1 MMNKIFLSLPLFFSS
16 LTMANE
22 PVERVISLA
31 PHATEIAYAAG
42 LGDKLIAVSE
52 MSDYPKE
59 AGELEKVSNYQGI
72 KLERIIALQ
81 PDLVIAWPAGNPAKE
96 LEKLKQFG
104 VPIYYSTTG
113 TLEDIANNIEQLSQ
127 YSDDPSKGQKAARD
141 FREGLTALKTKYNTT
156 EKVRYFYQLSEKPII
171 TVAGKNWPSEV
182 FNFCGGENVFANT
195 AAPYPQVSI
204 EQVITR
210 QPEVLF
216 TSRHAM
222 SDDGMWAQWKNEL
235 PALRNN
241 HVWSLNSDWIN
252 RPTPRTLNAII
263 EVCEHFESVRR
274 KR

>member
-1 MMNKIFLSLPLFFSS
+1 MNKICLYLPLFFSS
-16 LTMANE
+16 LTMAND

-113 TLEDIANNIEQLSQ
+113 T
-127 YSDDPSKGQKAARD
+127 
-141 FREGLTALKTKYNTT
+141 
-156 EKVRYFYQLSEKPII
+156 
-171 TVAGKNWPSEV
+171 
-182 FNFCGGENVFANT
+182 
-195 AAPYPQVSI
+195 
-204 EQVITR
+204 
-210 QPEVLF
+210 
-216 TSRHAM
+216 
-222 SDDGMWAQWKNEL
+222 
-235 PALRNN
+235 
-241 HVWSLNSDWIN
+241 
-252 RPTPRTLNAII
+252 
-263 EVCEHFESVRR
+263 
-274 KR
+274 

>member
-1 MMNKIFLSLPLFFSS
+1 MKKIALTLPLLFSS
-16 LTMANE
+16 IAIASQ
-22 PVERVISLA
+22 PAQRVISLA

-52 MSDYPKE
+52 MSDYPSQ
-59 AGELEKVSNYQGI
+59 ADTLEKVSNYQGI

-96 LEKLKQFG
+96 LEKLKQFD

-113 TLEDIANNIEQLSQ
+113 SLEDIASNIEQLSQ
-127 YSDDPSKGQKAARD
+127 YSENPQVGQKAADD
-141 FREGLTALKTKYNTT
+141 FRSQLEALKEKYNT
-156 EKVRYFYQLSEKPII
+156 ENKVRYFYQLSEKPII

-182 FNFCGGENVFANT
+182 FSFCGGENIFT
-195 AAPYPQVSI
+195 DSGSPYPQVSI

-210 QPEVLF
+210 QPEVIF

-222 SDDGMWAQWKNEL
+222 SNDGMWSEWKNEL
-235 PALRNN
+235 PALKNG
-241 HVWSLNSDWIN
+241 HIWSLNADWIN
-252 RPTPRTLNAII
+252 RPTPRTLNAIT
-263 EVCEHFESVRR
+263 EVCEHFESVRQ

>member
-1 MMNKIFLSLPLFFSS
+1 MKKLCFALPLIFSAVS
-16 LTMANE
+16 FANE
-22 PVERVISLA
+22 PVQRVISLA

-52 MSDYPKE
+52 MSDYPEQAKD
-59 AGELEKVSNYQGI
+59 LEKVSNYQGI

-96 LEKLKQFG
+96 LDKLKQFG
-104 VPIYYSTTG
+104 IPIYYSTTG
-113 TLEDIANNIEQLSQ
+113 TLEDIAKNIEQLSQ
-127 YSDDPSKGQKAARD
+127 YSEKPEVGRKAAED
-141 FREGLTALKTKYNTT
+141 FRAQLEALKEKYNT
-156 EKVRYFYQLSEKPII
+156 EDKVSYFYQLSEKPII

-182 FNFCGGENVFANT
+182 FTFCGGKNIFAKGS
-195 AAPYPQVSI
+195 APYPQVSI

-222 SDDGMWAQWKNEL
+222 SNDGMWAEWKSNI
-235 PALRNN
+235 PALKNG

-252 RPTPRTLNAII
+252 RPTPRTLNAIT
-263 EVCEHFESVRR
+263 EVCEHFESVRQ

>member
-1 MMNKIFLSLPLFFSS
+1 MNKLCFALPLIFSAAS
-16 LTMANE
+16 FANE
-22 PVERVISLA
+22 SAQRVISLA
-31 PHATEIAYAAG
+31 PHSTEIAYAAG

-52 MSDYPKE
+52 MSDYPEQAKD
-59 AGELEKVSNYQGI
+59 LEKVSNYQGI

-104 VPIYYSTTG
+104 IPIYYSTTG
-113 TLEDIANNIEQLSQ
+113 TLEDIATNIEQLSQ
-127 YSDDPSKGQKAARD
+127 YSEKPEVGQKAAAE
-141 FREGLTALKTKYNTT
+141 FRAQLEALKEKYNT
-156 EKVRYFYQLSEKPII
+156 EDKVSYFYQLSERPII

-182 FNFCGGENVFANT
+182 FTFCGGENIFAKGS
-195 AAPYPQVSI
+195 APYPQVSI

-210 QPEVLF
+210 HPEVLF

-222 SDDGMWAQWKNEL
+222 SNDGMWSEWKNDI
-235 PALRNN
+235 PALKNN

-252 RPTPRTLNAII
+252 RPTPRTLNAIT
-263 EVCEHFESVRR
+263 EVCEHFETVRQ

>member
-1 MMNKIFLSLPLFFSS
+1 MNKICLSLPLFFSS
-16 LTMANE
+16 FTMANE

-141 FREGLTALKTKYNTT
+141 FREGLTALKAKYNTT